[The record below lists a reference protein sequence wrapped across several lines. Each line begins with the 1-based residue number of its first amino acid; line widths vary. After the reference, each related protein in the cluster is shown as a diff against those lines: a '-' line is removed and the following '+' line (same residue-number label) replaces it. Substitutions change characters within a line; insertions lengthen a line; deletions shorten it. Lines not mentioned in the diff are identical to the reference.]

1 MAGSGGGVSV
11 LPNPAEELELGS
23 IPVLETPGTGQS
35 PRVLGYG
42 GYGGY
47 GGDMVLVAGG
57 THVAVESLAQA
68 AVILVIGVA
77 IIISN
82 IIILATFI
90 TMPGTLRQSPLSSSL
105 FLPLCYY
112 FYASFPVYLT
122 CDTSILTSP
131 NSQTISDFRNLI

>member
-90 TMPGTLRQSPLSSSL
+90 TMPGKAVTTFIFVNSCHLVII
-105 FLPLCYY
+105 
-112 FYASFPVYLT
+112 ANHYLY
-122 CDTSILTSP
+122 I
-131 NSQTISDFRNLI
+131 